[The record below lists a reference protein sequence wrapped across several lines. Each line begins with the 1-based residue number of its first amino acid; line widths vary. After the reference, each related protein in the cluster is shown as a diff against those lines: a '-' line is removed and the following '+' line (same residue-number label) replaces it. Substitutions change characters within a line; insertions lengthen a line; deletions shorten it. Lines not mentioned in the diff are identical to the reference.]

1 MQYDLSRA
9 ALEIREGRERA
20 SSLMELSIA
29 AAQSPFCA
37 HVFSQTFFDQARWAA
52 AETPRTAPLAG
63 LAISIKDLFDLKD
76 SRSAASSRVL
86 QDAPLAEHTATAVA
100 RLQKAGAAIIGRTH
114 MVEFAF
120 SGVGVNPHFGTPAAL
135 DARHPASPQLAP
147 TRPARI
153 PGGSS
158 SGAAVSVASGAA
170 WAALGSDTGGSIR
183 IPAALNGLVGFKS
196 TARLVPTDGTIPL
209 SPTLDTACAIT
220 RSVRDAVL
228 IHEILADRT
237 VPTDERSLPQWK
249 LAVPRQIFFEQIEP
263 TVKAAF
269 ERSIS
274 QLQAAGASIEWIDLP
289 ELEAL
294 DAVNIIGGFSP
305 TESYAWHRAYLN
317 DPEKAVLYDPR
328 VRSRIER
335 GASMS
340 AADYLDLQAARKAW
354 IAKMEAALAPYDA
367 LLSPTTP
374 ICAPTIASVAPA
386 DGRDA
391 EADAQRD
398 AEFVRVNALLLRN
411 TSVINMLDGCALS
424 LPCHQSDELPTG
436 LMVWHAAMHDDAV
449 LQISAHIEAALYAAE
464 EHQN

>member
-1 MQYDLSRA
+1 MQHDLSHA
-9 ALEIREGRERA
+9 ALEIREGRESA

-29 AAQSPFCA
+29 AAQSPLCSHA
-37 HVFSQTFFDQARWAA
+37 FSQTFFDSARWAA
-52 AETPRTAPLAG
+52 AETPKTAPLAG
-63 LAISIKDLFDLKD
+63 LAISIKDLFDIEG
-76 SRSAASSRVL
+76 SRSAASSLLL
-86 QDAPLAEHTATAVA
+86 QNAPPATANAAAVD
-100 RLQKAGAAIIGRTH
+100 RLRKAGAAIIGRTH

-135 DARHPASPQLAP
+135 DARHPANPQLAP
-147 TRPARI
+147 TQPARV

-158 SGAAVSVASGAA
+158 SGAAVSIASGAA

-196 TARLVPTDGTIPL
+196 TARLVPLTGTVPL

-228 IHEILADRT
+228 IHEILADRK
-237 VPTDERSLPQWK
+237 VPADDRPLSQWR

-263 TVKAAF
+263 AVKTAF

-274 QLQAAGASIEWIDLP
+274 QLQAAGAAIEWIDLP
-289 ELEAL
+289 ELDEL
-294 DAVNIIGGFSP
+294 DAVNAIGGFSP
-305 TESYAWHRAYLN
+305 TESYAWHRRFLN
-317 DPEKAVLYDPR
+317 NPEKAALYDPR

-335 GASMS
+335 GAKMS
-340 AADYLDLQAARKAW
+340 AADYLDLLAARKAW
-354 IAKMEAALAPYDA
+354 IARMEAAIAPFDA

-386 DGRDA
+386 NGANPETDA
-391 EADAQRD
+391 RHD

-411 TSVINMLDGCALS
+411 TSVVNLLDGCALS
-424 LPCHQSDELPTG
+424 LPCHQAHELPMG
-436 LMVWHAAMHDDAV
+436 LMIWHAAMHDDAV
-449 LQISAHIEAALYAAE
+449 LQISAAVEAALQAAS
-464 EHQN
+464 